1 MLYNKERLCS
11 LMDRFGLDAVVAT
24 TPENILYLSGFT
36 SWSQGAYK
44 YGNSQS
50 FVVYPRDSSKSLALL
65 TGGGEAGYAS
75 LEEVWAKEVYI
86 FGRARK
92 PHVDDPS
99 RLCPE
104 EKRVVSI
111 QGATPV
117 GHTPEEALA
126 QLVKQKGLGRAQIGV
141 DQLGMTMKSYEMLRS
156 FLPEAKL
163 QPASNFMRYV
173 RMIKMPEEIQ
183 RLKESAAMNDRALTA
198 LLQNARPGITEGE
211 LIGIYRSEV
220 GKAGGQVYWNH
231 FSASRGGNMPPL
243 NDRILGKGDVV
254 RMDMGCSL
262 RGYNADTCRSGRVG
276 EDPEETHKKRYQ
288 AVQEGVLRAVE
299 AVKPGAHPSKLF
311 ETMVE
316 GVRAAGIPNY
326 SNFFVGHTIGLEA
339 REFPFIFGPAEKVDD
354 PYLPDTTDVPL
365 EPGMTLNLEASY
377 HEFGWGTVHV
387 EYTLAVT
394 ETASEYLSAPQQQKL
409 HSLPLA

>member
-1 MLYNKERLCS
+1 MLCNKERLHS
-11 LMDRFGLDAVVAT
+11 LMDRCGLDAIVAA
-24 TPENILYLSGFT
+24 TPENIFYLSGFT

-50 FVVYPRDSSKSLALL
+50 FVVYPRDPHQSPALL

-75 LEEVWAKEVYI
+75 LEEVWLKEVHM

-92 PHVDDPS
+92 PHIDDPS

-104 EKRVVSI
+104 EKRVISI
-111 QGATPV
+111 QGATPM
-117 GHTPEEALA
+117 GNGPEEALA
-126 QLVKQKGLGRAQIGV
+126 QLIKEKGLGRARLGF
-141 DQLGMTMKSYEMLRS
+141 DHLGMTMKTYEMLTS
-156 FLPEAKL
+156 FLPEAKI
-163 QPASNFMRYV
+163 QRASNFMRYV
-173 RMIKMPEEIQ
+173 RMIKLPEEIQ
-183 RLKESAAMNDRALTA
+183 RLRESAAMNDRALTA
-198 LLQNARPGITEGE
+198 LLQNARPGVAEGE

-220 GKAGGQVYWNH
+220 SKAGGQVYWNH

-243 NDRILGKGDVV
+243 KDRILRQGDVV

-276 EDPEETHKKRYQ
+276 EDPDEIHRKRYH
-288 AVQEGVLRAVE
+288 AVQQGVLRAVE
-299 AVKPGAHPSKLF
+299 AVKPGAHPTTLF
-311 ETMVE
+311 ETMVQ

-354 PYLPDTTDVPL
+354 PFLPDTSDVPL
-365 EPGMTLNLEASY
+365 EAGMALNLEASY

-394 ETASEYLSAPQQQKL
+394 DRGSEYLSSPEQQKL

>member
-1 MLYNKERLCS
+1 MLCNKERLHS
-11 LMDRFGLDAVVAT
+11 LMDRCGLDAIVAA
-24 TPENILYLSGFT
+24 TPENIFYLSGFT

-50 FVVYPRDSSKSLALL
+50 FVVYPRDPRQSPALL

-75 LEEVWAKEVYI
+75 LEEVWLKEVHM

-92 PHVDDPS
+92 PHIDDPS

-104 EKRVVSI
+104 EKRVISI
-111 QGATPV
+111 QGATPM
-117 GHTPEEALA
+117 GNGPEEALA
-126 QLVKQKGLGRAQIGV
+126 QLIKEKSLGRARLGF
-141 DQLGMTMKSYEMLRS
+141 DHLGMTMKTYEMLTS
-156 FLPEAKL
+156 FLPEAKI
-163 QPASNFMRYV
+163 QRASNFMRYV
-173 RMIKMPEEIQ
+173 RMIKLPEEIQ
-183 RLKESAAMNDRALTA
+183 RLRESAAMNDRALTA
-198 LLQNARPGITEGE
+198 LLQNARPGVAEGE

-220 GKAGGQVYWNH
+220 SKAGGQVYWNH

-243 NDRILGKGDVV
+243 KDRILRKGDVV

-276 EDPEETHKKRYQ
+276 EDPDETHRKRYH
-288 AVQEGVLRAVE
+288 AVQQGVLRAVE
-299 AVKPGAHPSKLF
+299 AVKPGAHPTALF
-311 ETMVE
+311 ETMVQ

-354 PYLPDTTDVPL
+354 PFLPIPAMFRSKREWRSIWRLHTMSL
-365 EPGMTLNLEASY
+365 AGEPFTSSTP
-377 HEFGWGTVHV
+377 W
-387 EYTLAVT
+387 
-394 ETASEYLSAPQQQKL
+394 P
-409 HSLPLA
+409 